1 MYILQKI
8 LEKCK
13 NILKKDRKLQKIY
26 KEGLKITAMIAI
38 LFENQIQTTSASPYR
53 TQVQPVASFL
63 VCSLIFIEYKV
74 QQDKEKPRSFF
85 LGFAYYE
92 VLTFYASRVD

>member
-1 MYILQKI
+1 MG
-8 LEKCK
+8 KCK
-13 NILKKDRKLQKIY
+13 NILKKDRKLQKIH
-26 KEGLKITAMIAI
+26 KEDLKITAMIVI
-38 LFENQIQTTSASPYR
+38 LFENQIQTTSALPYR
-53 TQVQPVASFL
+53 TQVQPAASFL

-92 VLTFYASRVD
+92 FLTFYAPRVD